1 MNQTSPGR
9 DLEVKKVLVQVLGLN
24 LLVAT
29 GKIIVGLSVS
39 SLAILADGFH
49 SLTDA
54 AANVVGLVGISVAAR
69 PPDEDHPY
77 GHRKFETLS
86 ALFIGGMLA
95 LVAWEILRNALER
108 WRGGEEPEM
117 TWYSV
122 VVMAVAI
129 VVSWAVSAHEARQG
143 RRLRSEILVADAAHT
158 RSDIGT
164 SAVVLASLLGSR
176 AGIPRLDLLAAAVV
190 TVLIGKAAYEI
201 VRDSV
206 RTLSDVASIPEE
218 EVIRVA
224 VEVPGVL
231 GAHKVRSRGGLD
243 GGHCDLHIQVDAHLQ
258 LDRAHVIGHLVKA
271 RLEETLGFS
280 DVVVHVEPPDGHR
293 TRWSPE

>member
-1 MNQTSPGR
+1 MNHTFPSR
-9 DLEVKKVLVQVLGLN
+9 DFEVKKVLVQVLGLN

-29 GKIIVGLSVS
+29 GKIVVGLSVS

-54 AANVVGLVGISVAAR
+54 ASNIVGLVGISVAAR

-108 WRGGEEPEM
+108 WREGEEPEM

-122 VVMAVAI
+122 AVMVVAI
-129 VVSWAVSAHEARQG
+129 VVSWAVSTHEARQG
-143 RRLRSEILVADAAHT
+143 RRLRSEILLADAAHT

-164 SAVVLASLLGSR
+164 SAVVLVSLLGSR

-190 TVLIGKAAYEI
+190 TALIGKAAYEI

-206 RTLSDVASIPEE
+206 RTLSDVASVPEE
-218 EVIRVA
+218 RVIEVAI
-224 VEVPGVL
+224 EVPGVL

-243 GGHCDLHIQVDAHLQ
+243 GGHCDLHIQVDAQLQ

-271 RLEETLGFS
+271 RLEERLGFS

-293 TRWSPE
+293 TPWSPE